1 MRFELTTLRI
11 CNPFQLTTLAPR
23 HKFGADSE
31 TRTRRILLL
40 RQARIPIPSYPHWW
54 AHRDSNSNLINYE
67 LTALPLCYK
76 PNILVSPEGFEPP
89 TCGVEDRCSIQLNYR
104 RINLV
109 RVARLELANPKVAD
123 FKSAA
128 YTIPPHSHI
137 WRRVWESNPRTVSLR

>member
-1 MRFELTTLRI
+1 MVR
-11 CNPFQLTTLAPR
+11 
-23 HKFGADSE
+23 
-31 TRTRRILLL
+31 
-40 RQARIPIPSYPHWW
+40 
-54 AHRDSNSNLINYE
+54 
-67 LTALPLCYK
+67 
-76 PNILVSPEGFEPP
+76 PEGFEPP

-137 WRRVWESNPRTVSLR
+137 LAESVGIEPTHRITTMTD